1 MKLFKNVMFM
11 RGEWI
16 ETMHKSP
23 LISANDHINSHFIN
37 LLFLARERKNREI
50 IKSLFRVFDFTG
62 E

>member
-1 MKLFKNVMFM
+1 MFM

-23 LISANDHINSHFIN
+23 LISANEHINSHFIN